1 MTTPFS
7 ATIRGIRENPAVVEV
22 NVRSGPNTTYVLMF
36 KVPVGMA
43 NLLVLEVRVD
53 DKNTALQGKT
63 YQWFRLRFPDGRD
76 GWVRDD
82 LIDVVGDGSP
92 FGYPVVAQP
101 VIGFSLAR
109 SGGVSSAP
117 AVPAPAPAPANPTP
131 APVPAVPAPLPS
143 PPAAPAPAPVPAPIA
158 APLPG
163 TMERVR
169 KAAFNIT
176 AAFEGGGYATYQTYD
191 SGIISYGRFQFTLA
205 AGSLMTVLNRY
216 LERSGGPAA
225 DGLRGYLPRL
235 NAKDESLRQDATLR
249 GLFIAAAGEPVMQ
262 QVQDEVATEGY
273 WGGVME
279 LSIAPRGVQSALG
292 CALIFDMAIQHGKFN
307 FILPKAEQELGVAP
321 KSRLGQNGITEQTF
335 ITRVAQIRRDN
346 LYALAEKLKL
356 PGLRTRGDFWFNI
369 VQAGDW
375 NLQGDANGNVNVNGK
390 IVQVRNL

>member
-1 MTTPFS
+1 MTTPFC

-22 NVRSGPNTTYVLMF
+22 NVRSGPNTTYVLIF

-43 NLLVLEVRVD
+43 NLLVLEVRAD

-82 LIDVVGDGSP
+82 LIDVVGDGSA
-92 FGYPVVAQP
+92 FGYPVVPQP
-101 VIGFSLAR
+101 VIGFSLTR
-109 SGGVSSAP
+109 GSGASPSP
-117 AVPAPAPAPANPTP
+117 AAPAPAPANP
-131 APVPAVPAPLPS
+131 APVAAVPAPTPAS
-143 PPAAPAPAPVPAPIA
+143 PAAPAPAPAPTPIA

-163 TMERVR
+163 TIERVR

-205 AGSLMTVLNRY
+205 SGSLMTVLNRY
-216 LERSGGPAA
+216 LERASGPAA

-249 GLFIAAAGEPVMQ
+249 SLFITAAGEPAMQ

-292 CALIFDMAIQHGKFN
+292 CALIFDMAIQHGKYN
-307 FILPKAEQELGVAP
+307 FILPKAEQELGVPP

-356 PGLRTRGDFWFNI
+356 PGLRTRGDFWFNL
-369 VQAGDW
+369 VQAEDW
-375 NLQGDANGNVNVNGK
+375 NLQGDANGSVNVNGK
-390 IVQVRNL
+390 IVQVRNP

>member
-1 MTTPFS
+1 MTTPFC

-22 NVRSGPNTTYVLMF
+22 NVRSGPNTTYVLIF
-36 KVPVGMA
+36 KAPVGMA
-43 NLLVLEVRVD
+43 NLLVLEVRAD

-82 LIDVVGDGSP
+82 LIDVVGDGSA
-92 FGYPVVAQP
+92 FGYPVVPQP
-101 VIGFSLAR
+101 VIGFSLTR
-109 SGGVSSAP
+109 GSGASPSPAAP
-117 AVPAPAPAPANPTP
+117 SPAPANP
-131 APVPAVPAPLPS
+131 APVPAVPAPTPAS
-143 PPAAPAPAPVPAPIA
+143 PAAPAPAPAPAPIV

-163 TMERVR
+163 TIERVR

-205 AGSLMTVLNRY
+205 SGSLMTVLNRY
-216 LERSGGPAA
+216 LERSSGPAA

-249 GLFIAAAGEPVMQ
+249 SLFITAAGEPAMQ

-292 CALIFDMAIQHGKFN
+292 CALIFDMAIQHGKYN
-307 FILPKAEQELGVAP
+307 FILPKAEQELGVPP

-356 PGLRTRGDFWFNI
+356 PGLRTRGDFWFNL
-369 VQAGDW
+369 VQAEDW
-375 NLQGDANGNVNVNGK
+375 NLQGDANGSVNVNGK
-390 IVQVRNL
+390 IVQVRNP

>member
-1 MTTPFS
+1 MTPSFS

-22 NVRSGPNTTYVLMF
+22 NVRSGPNTSYVLIF

-43 NLLVLEVRVD
+43 NLPVLEVRAD
-53 DKNTALQGKT
+53 DRNTALQGKT

-82 LIDVVGDGSP
+82 LIDVVGDGSA

-101 VIGFSLAR
+101 VIGFSLTR
-109 SGGVSSAP
+109 SAVVSPAP
-117 AVPAPAPAPANPTP
+117 AAPVPAPVSPAP
-131 APVPAVPAPLPS
+131 APVPAVPAPLPVA
-143 PPAAPAPAPVPAPIA
+143 PITPAPAPVPAPIA

-163 TMERVR
+163 AIERVR

-205 AGSLMTVLNRY
+205 SGSLMTVLNRY
-216 LERSGGPAA
+216 LERSSGPTA

-235 NAKDESLRQDATLR
+235 NAKDESLRQDAALR
-249 GLFIAAAGEPVMQ
+249 GLFIAAASEAVMQ

-307 FILPKAEQELGVAP
+307 FILPKAEQELGVPP

-356 PGLRTRGDFWFNI
+356 PGLRTRGDFWFNL

-375 NLQGDANGNVNVNGK
+375 NLQGDSNGNVNVNGK
-390 IVQVRNL
+390 IVQVRNP

>member
-1 MTTPFS
+1 MTTSFS

-22 NVRSGPNTTYVLMF
+22 NVRSGPNTTYVLIF
-36 KVPVGMA
+36 KAPVGMA
-43 NLLVLEVRVD
+43 NLLVLEVRAD
-53 DKNTALQGKT
+53 DRNTALQGKT

-82 LIDVVGDGSP
+82 LIDVVGDGSA

-101 VIGFSLAR
+101 VIGFSLTR
-109 SGGVSSAP
+109 SAAVSPAP
-117 AVPAPAPAPANPTP
+117 AAPVPAPVSP
-131 APVPAVPAPLPS
+131 APVPAVPAPLP
-143 PPAAPAPAPVPAPIA
+143 AAPVAPAPAPIA

-163 TMERVR
+163 AMERVR

-176 AAFEGGGYATYQTYD
+176 AAFEGGGYAAYQTYD

-205 AGSLMTVLNRY
+205 SGSLMTVLNRY
-216 LERSGGPAA
+216 LERSGGPTA

-235 NAKDESLRQDATLR
+235 NAKDESLRQDAALR
-249 GLFIAAAGEPVMQ
+249 GLFIAAAGETVMQ

-307 FILPKAEQELGVAP
+307 FILPKAEQELGVPP

-356 PGLRTRGDFWFNI
+356 PGLRTRGDFWFNL

-375 NLQGDANGNVNVNGK
+375 NLHGDANGNVNVNGT
-390 IVQVRNL
+390 IVQVRNP